1 MDYYLTN
8 YPLTCIVLLG
18 GIIACWLFWLFLA
31 FGIYSKNK
39 KNEFTSFSRKLLPL
53 IMIILPLLL
62 LGIFIYLN
70 TEHSKKAAAQTE
82 AFVSSVTKELCYIN
96 EEGASV
102 PIIDGKYV
110 LYRKYANGSDME
122 LGIITMLPDLTL
134 RSFPL
139 NISGTLLKATQ
150 PHEAYTMIAYG
161 VHNLPDFHG
170 LVLTNNTTKEGFLNS
185 SILANPYTGNG
196 RNLAT
201 QAFPYLYVE
210 VAEGKGSVQIGYLTR
225 ANAGDAVKYYGT
237 WLEPIIASYVLY
249 GFSVEHINKIVED
262 IQVVSV
268 WNPQKQK

>member
-39 KNEFTSFSRKLLPL
+39 NKEFVSLPRKLLPL
-53 IMIILPLLL
+53 IMIILPLVL
-62 LGIFIYLN
+62 LGIFIHLN
-70 TEHSKKAAAQTE
+70 TEHSKKAATQTE
-82 AFVSSVTKELCYIN
+82 AFVSSDTKELCYIN

-102 PIIDGKYV
+102 PIVDGKYA
-110 LYRKYANGSDME
+110 LYRKYANGSDMD

-139 NISGTLLKATQ
+139 AINGNLLKATQ

-161 VHNLPDFHG
+161 VHYLPDFQG
-170 LVLTNNTTKEGFLNS
+170 QVITNNTAKEAYINS

-196 RNLAT
+196 QNLAT
-201 QAFPYLYVE
+201 QAFPFLYVE
-210 VAEGKGSVQIGYLTR
+210 VMEGKGTVQIGYLTR
-225 ANAGDAVKYYGT
+225 ANAGDAIKYYGT

-249 GFSVEHINKIVED
+249 GFSVERINKMVEA
-262 IQVVSV
+262 IQVISV
-268 WNPQKQK
+268 WNPKK